1 MAEDEFILPQTRCAT
16 RGFDKLLDAQS
27 NVHWVSFMNVPGHIV
42 LSPTGD
48 VLAPG
53 QSVLV
58 TIRVPFNACSQG
70 LFFFQGPIN
79 THTIT
84 LAC

>member
-1 MAEDEFILPQTRCAT
+1 MIHIRTHF
-16 RGFDKLLDAQS
+16 GFDKLLDAQS
-27 NVHWVSFMNVPGHIV
+27 NLHSVSFMNVSGHIV
-42 LSPTGD
+42 LRLAGG

-58 TIRVPFNACSQG
+58 TIRVPFNACTQG

-79 THTIT
+79 IHTIT